1 MLVCDWSLS
10 LLCLAVWPV
19 CYVIKHPFFFRGLRM
34 PCSLQGCLACVAVC
48 YICSL
53 QSFFSA
59 KSMLSLSRFLSLC
72 AVVCVSHRAPACISH
87 GRALCWLISAMFFA
101 ACFTHTRQIL
111 ETKSLP
117 LLSSALRHISTRL
130 FVRDYWARCVLI
142 ILASICCGLPSGNL
156 TVHPDQSDR
165 RCCCCCCCC
174 CCCSLLFCGN

>member
-1 MLVCDWSLS
+1 MIGRCRFCVWLCGLYVMLSSTLSFFEGSVCHAV
-10 LLCLAVWPV
+10 CKVVWPV
-19 CYVIKHPFFFRGLRM
+19 WP
-34 PCSLQGCLACVAVC
+34 VC